1 MTNSPDPLPSMNAP
15 PAKPWLPLALLA
27 GALVVWAGLFAA
39 GAYLEMSTDQPR
51 HDYRKPL
58 IIMGSMAA
66 FLTFWGLAL
75 WLRSRRGSRNP

>member
-1 MTNSPDPLPSMNAP
+1 MTNSPDPLPSINAP
-15 PAKPWLPLALLA
+15 PAKPWFRWPCWP
-27 GALVVWAGLFAA
+27 ALVVWAGLFAA